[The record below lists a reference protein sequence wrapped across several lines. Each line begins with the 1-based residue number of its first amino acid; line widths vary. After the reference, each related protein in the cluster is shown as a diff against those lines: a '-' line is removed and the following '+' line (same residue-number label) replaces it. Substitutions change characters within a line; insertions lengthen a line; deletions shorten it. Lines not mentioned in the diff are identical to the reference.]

1 MADYG
6 MAARGFGATEL
17 GFLSGSVVPNL
28 HFEER
33 TVMRHRSRSS
43 SRLTGSLV
51 LLSAGT
57 VVVVIAVGVLD
68 PVNPVALLLG
78 GMAMVGGLIGLLK

>member
-1 MADYG
+1 
-6 MAARGFGATEL
+6 
-17 GFLSGSVVPNL
+17 
-28 HFEER
+28 
-33 TVMRHRSRSS
+33 MRRRSRSR

-57 VVVVIAVGVLD
+57 IVVVIAVGVLD

-78 GMAMVGGLIGLLK
+78 GMVMVGGVIGLIKDGR